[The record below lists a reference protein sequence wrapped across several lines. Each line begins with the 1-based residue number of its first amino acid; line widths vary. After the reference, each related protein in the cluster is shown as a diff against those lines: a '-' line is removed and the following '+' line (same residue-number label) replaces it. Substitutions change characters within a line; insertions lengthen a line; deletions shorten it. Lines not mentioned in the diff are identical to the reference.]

1 MFKRFLFN
9 TLSSFTGAII
19 ALVIAGVAVA
29 AIIGGVI
36 SSFAG
41 DDSKPEVKPGSI
53 LTIDLNGDIAECEKA
68 FSPDFSMLMQ
78 GKFEAPQN
86 LPTLINAVREA
97 VDNKDIVA
105 IYLKCDH
112 LSAQPATLDALRHEL
127 LKFKEQ
133 TGGKKKIIAY
143 ANDFNTGAYF
153 VASVADSIYLNPAGD
168 MSLSGLTVG
177 KLFYKELLDKLGVE
191 FQVAKVGTYKSA
203 VEPYLM
209 QEMSEPARAQED
221 TLLTNQWKYIRDN
234 IAKVRKG
241 ISPADIDTLISRK
254 YIAYAKPELAVKSHL
269 VDELLYERTVKER
282 LAKLAGCEVEKLNLV
297 DPSTVTEKKTWGDAY
312 DAKNRIAIVY
322 AYGEIADGNDN
333 EVNYEKLVPVI
344 TELAD
349 DDEVK
354 GLVLRVNSP
363 GGSVYGSDQIAE
375 ALDYF
380 KTKGKP
386 FVVSMGDFAA
396 SGGYWISATADRIFA
411 DPLTITGS
419 IGIFGL
425 FPNVKGSLEKIG
437 VNFQMIGTN
446 SEADFPTLFTR
457 MDESQMAVMQD
468 YVERGYD
475 EFISRVATGRK
486 LPKEKVLAIAE
497 GRVWDAQSAVKIGL
511 VDQLGYLQDAIDY
524 VAKKAKTGKDYN
536 LATYPKFEP
545 SLFDSMMAGGV
556 SVAELNDAVK
566 YRKEEVLTTYMMN
579 RILSRNPIQSRICDY
594 YVRW

>member
-1 MFKRFLFN
+1 MVKRFLFN

-19 ALVIAGVAVA
+19 ALIIVGIAAA
-29 AIIGGVI
+29 AIIGGIV
-36 SSFAG
+36 SSFSG
-41 DDSKPEVKPGSI
+41 SDSQQEVKPGSI
-53 LTIDLNGDIAECEKA
+53 LTIDLIGNIAECEKA
-68 FSPDFSMLMQ
+68 FSPDFGMLMR
-78 GKFEAPQN
+78 GEFEAPQN
-86 LPTLINAVREA
+86 LPTLISAIQDA
-97 VDNKDIVA
+97 ADNKDIVA
-105 IYLKCDH
+105 VYLKC
-112 LSAQPATLDALRHEL
+112 SNIYAEPATLDALRHEL
-127 LKFKEQ
+127 IKFKEK
-133 TGGKKKIIAY
+133 TAGKKKIIAY
-143 ANDFNTGAYF
+143 ADNFDTGSYF
-153 VASVADSIYLNPAGD
+153 VASVADSIYLNPAGS
-168 MSLSGLTVG
+168 MSISGLSYG
-177 KLFYKELLDKLGVE
+177 KFFYKELLDKFGVE

-241 ISPADIDTLISRK
+241 VSPTDIDSLINRRFISF
-254 YIAYAKPELAVKSHL
+254 AKADLAVKSHL
-269 VDELLYERTVKER
+269 VDELLYERSVNAR
-282 LAKLAGCEVEKLNLV
+282 LAKIAGCEVDKLNLV
-297 DPSTVTEKKTWGDAY
+297 EPSTVIGDKKWGDAY
-312 DAKNRIAIVY
+312 DADNRIAVVY

-344 TELAD
+344 TDLAD
-349 DDEVK
+349 DEKVK

-363 GGSVYGSDQIAE
+363 GGSVYGSDQIGE

-380 KTKGKP
+380 KSKGKP

-425 FPNVKGSLEKIG
+425 FPNVSGTLDKFG
-437 VNFQMIGTN
+437 VNFQIVGTN
-446 SEADFPTLFTR
+446 PEADFPTGFTS
-457 MDESQMAVMQD
+457 MTDSQMKVLQD

-475 EFISRVATGRK
+475 QFVTRVANGRK

-497 GRVWDAQSAVKIGL
+497 GRVWDAQSALKIGL

-524 VAKKAKTGKDYN
+524 VAEKAKTGKEYN

-545 SLFDSMMAGGV
+545 SFMDMMMLGGV
-556 SVAELNDAVK
+556 SVADINDAVK
-566 YRKEEVLTTYMMN
+566 YRKKEVLSTYMIN
-579 RILSRNPIQSRICDY
+579 RILSRNPVQARICDY